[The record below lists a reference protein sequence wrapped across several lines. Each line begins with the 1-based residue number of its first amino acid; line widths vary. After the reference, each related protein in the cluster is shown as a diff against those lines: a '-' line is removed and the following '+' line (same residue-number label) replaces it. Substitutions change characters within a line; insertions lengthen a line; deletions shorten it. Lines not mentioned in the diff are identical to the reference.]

1 MKEDT
6 KVALD
11 EEAPCLY
18 CESPDP
24 TLSQVL
30 RAEVF
35 CPECGA
41 QLSAAVEGSYYLT
54 TS

>member
-1 MKEDT
+1 MKEE
-6 KVALD
+6 KKGVSA
-11 EEAPCLY
+11 EETSCLY

-24 TLSQVL
+24 ALSQVL

-41 QLSAAVEGSYYLT
+41 QLSAALEGNYHHS
-54 TS
+54 